1 MGTSCRWQD
10 VKEIRPF
17 HGRTK
22 STPVAWTISAPAAQT
37 ISCPAGR
44 TLVQAEGDAG
54 LGHIVGGDL
63 DTDAVAYDEAD
74 EALAH
79 LAGDVG
85 QEFMAIGHLHSEHG
99 AGENGGN
106 HAFEL
111 DFALAIVIYLLGFR
125 CRGGGTCVARGARA
139 VRALLRLAAA
149 IIGGICHYVVLN
161 WLLHAAHTCAYARP
175 V

>member
-1 MGTSCRWQD
+1 MRDSIAARYRENEIRQQSCRT
-10 VKEIRPF
+10 I
-17 HGRTK
+17 
-22 STPVAWTISAPAAQT
+22 STPVAWT

-63 DTDAVAYDEAD
+63 DTDAVAYNEAD

-85 QEFMAIGHLHSEHG
+85 QELMAIGHLDAEHG
-99 AGENGGN
+99 AGEHGGN

-111 DFALAIVIYLLGFR
+111 DFALAIVINLLGFG

-161 WLLHAAHTCAYARP
+161 WLVCAAYGYTRAR
-175 V
+175 VV